1 MESEFC
7 PKKHIKNYMRTIH
20 SLKEVADLNLTV
32 FAINSHVKDYNLCW
46 HINKILNI
54 ELVKKKGVKT
64 IEKETFSCFEFMF
77 EEQKT
82 LLVQNKSNKGY
93 LLSDKKKIDYFLMFE
108 PAINLPNRK
117 EFLLKLSES
126 SKILLIFEIDLEK
139 EPEAHRL
146 IFND

>member
-1 MESEFC
+1 M
-7 PKKHIKNYMRTIH
+7 KNYMKIIH
-20 SLKEVADLNLTV
+20 TLKEVTALDITV
-32 FAINSHVKDYNLCW
+32 FGINSHVKSYNLCW
-46 HINKILNI
+46 HINKILAIN
-54 ELVKKKGVKT
+54 LKKNKGAKT
-64 IEKETFSCFEFMF
+64 SEKETFSCFEFML
-77 EEQKT
+77 EEQKI

-93 LLSDKKKIDYFLMFE
+93 LLSEKKKIDYFLMFE
-108 PAINLPNRK
+108 PAINLDNRK

>member
-1 MESEFC
+1 MKS
-7 PKKHIKNYMRTIH
+7 YMKTVH
-20 SLKEVADLNLTV
+20 KLKDVTVLDLTV
-32 FAINSHVKDYNLCW
+32 FAINSHVKGYSLCW
-46 HINKILNI
+46 HINKIL
-54 ELVKKKGVKT
+54 ELGLVKKKGAKT
-64 IEKETFSCFEFMF
+64 SEKEPFSCFEFML

-82 LLVQNKSNKGY
+82 LLVQNKSKKGY
-93 LLSDKKKIDYFLMFE
+93 LISEKKKIDYFLMFE
-108 PAINLPNRK
+108 PAINLDNRK

>member
-1 MESEFC
+1 M
-7 PKKHIKNYMRTIH
+7 KIVHT
-20 SLKEVADLNLTV
+20 LKEVAPLDLTV
-32 FAINSHVKDYNLCW
+32 FGINSHVKGYSLCW
-46 HINKILNI
+46 HINKILDLDLIKN
-54 ELVKKKGVKT
+54 KGAT
-64 IEKETFSCFEFMF
+64 TSEKETFSCFEFML

-82 LLVQNKSNKGY
+82 LLVQNKSKKGF
-93 LLSDKKKIDYFLMFE
+93 LLSEKKKIDYFLTFE
-108 PAINLPNRK
+108 PAINLDKRK